1 MSTEANSKTLVTN
14 FVDYLNS
21 QELDKIDELYSVQ
34 DTQYPHNTERKQQPL
49 QLELARL
56 FPDGRYQTENL
67 LTDNDKVLWHWT
79 YRCPGMS
86 LRGANMFRAQD
97 GKIVEDYT
105 VGTISIA

>member
-1 MSTEANSKTLVTN
+1 MSTEANSKTVIMN

-21 QELDKIDELYSVQ
+21 QEIDKINELYSVQ
-34 DTQYPHNTERKQQPL
+34 DTQYPHGSEQKQQPI
-49 QLELARL
+49 QLELARV
-56 FPDGRYQTENL
+56 FPDGHYQTENL

-79 YRCPGMS
+79 YHCPSMD
-86 LRGANMFRAQD
+86 LRGANMFRAED